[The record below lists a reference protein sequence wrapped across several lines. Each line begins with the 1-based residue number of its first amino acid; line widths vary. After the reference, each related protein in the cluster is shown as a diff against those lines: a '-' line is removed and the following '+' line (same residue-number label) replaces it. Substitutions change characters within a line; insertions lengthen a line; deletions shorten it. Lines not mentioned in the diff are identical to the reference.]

1 MQIARFDKGQIN
13 IDAHIT
19 EDGYIKANAIVTR
32 SGVFIYRNPD
42 GTIRRELRH
51 PDDVKKMDSLE
62 TMKMIPITNDHPP
75 ERLVNAKNAKS
86 LAIGY
91 TGENIQVDGD
101 NIIAN
106 LLITDEEGV
115 RAVVEGGKKELSL
128 GYTVDLIDE
137 KGIFNDEPYDY
148 IQKNIKYN
156 HLSIVNRARAGN
168 QARIALDS
176 EDAEEIEIKKED
188 IMTDKKQKRL
198 KIKNDEY
205 MVEPEVFEDV
215 SELRDEV
222 ERLKQERMEL
232 ERRLKNMADELEA
245 IKAERDSLRE
255 EKEMMDERKANN
267 DAQDSLRKAV
277 KERIILEKSASAFL
291 DKKTVQ
297 NIDSMTDI
305 EIKKSVIKSKF
316 PHANLDGQS
325 EIYINGRYDS
335 VIESAGSTSMKKDSF
350 SDAASKAD
358 SVSSQVSIEDAR
370 KALQDKTL
378 NSYKNF
384 KK

>member
-13 IDAHIT
+13 IDACIT
-19 EDGYIKANAIVTR
+19 ENGYIKANAIVTR
-32 SGVFIYRNPD
+32 SGVFIYKNPD

-51 PDDVKKMDSLE
+51 PDDVKKIDSLE

-91 TGENIQVDGD
+91 TGENIQIDGD

-115 RAVVEGGKKELSL
+115 RAVVDGGKKELSL

-137 KGIFNDEPYDY
+137 KGVFKDEPYDY

-156 HLSIVNRARAGN
+156 HLSIVDRARAGN
-168 QARIALDS
+168 HARIALDS
-176 EDAEEIEIKKED
+176 EDAEEIQIKKEN
-188 IMTDKKQKRL
+188 IMSDKKQKRL

-222 ERLKQERMEL
+222 ERLKEERIEL
-232 ERRLKNMADELEA
+232 ERRLKNMADELES

-255 EKEMMDERKANN
+255 EKEMMDEKKANN
-267 DAQDSLRKAV
+267 DAQDILRKAV

-316 PHANLDGQS
+316 PQANLDGQS

-350 SDAASKAD
+350 SEAASKAD
-358 SVSSQVSIEDAR
+358 SASSQVSVEDAR